1 MGSFHVELGP
11 NAHPVHVGAGLLDR
25 IGELALAAGLKPG
38 RAALV
43 TDSNVARLYGAHAQ
57 SALAAAGFD
66 ATTLEVPA
74 GEASK
79 SLATLDQVYDRL
91 VAAELDRSSAL
102 FALGGGVVGDLAG
115 FAAATYLRG
124 LAVVQI
130 PTTMTAQ
137 VDSAL
142 GGKTGVN
149 HRTAKNLIGAFHQ
162 PRMIVADVATLAS
175 LPEREFREGLAE
187 VIKYGAIMD
196 ASMVAALETSMP
208 AILARDPARL
218 EQIVDQSLR
227 HKAAIVASDE
237 REGGLR
243 KILNFGHT
251 IGHALEAS
259 AGYGSYFHG
268 EAVAIGMV
276 AAAGLSRAYA
286 GLSVGE
292 ADRLVR
298 LIEAAGL
305 PTQMPPGWRTRT
317 ASEQQPPQHSNTES
331 QMLPGWRA
339 PTTLRS
345 QVPTGSRSPT
355 TGKDPGADPRSDLGL
370 GKYSAESTGTNAG
383 KDSRQDF
390 GQEFERAL
398 KLDKKRAGEGIEFVL
413 LDRLG
418 HALTRKLG
426 FDEIVAHLA

>member
-1 MGSFHVELGP
+1 MDTFRVELGA
-11 NAHPVHVGAGLLDR
+11 NAHPVHVGEGLLDR
-25 IGELALAAGLKPG
+25 LGELARAAGLTPG
-38 RAALV
+38 RAALI
-43 TDSNVARLYGAHAQ
+43 TDSNVEGLYGARAAASLH
-57 SALAAAGFD
+57 AAGFA
-66 ATTLEVPA
+66 ATTIVVAA

-79 SLATLDQVYDRL
+79 SLASLEQVYDSL
-91 VAAELDRSSAL
+91 AAIGLDRSSVI

-124 LAVVQI
+124 LAVVQV

-149 HRTAKNLIGAFHQ
+149 LHAAKNLIGAFHQ
-162 PRMIVADVATLAS
+162 PRLIVADVATMAT

-196 ASMVAALETSMP
+196 APMVGALETTMP
-208 AILARDPARL
+208 AILARDPSQL
-218 EQIVDQSLR
+218 EHIVNRSLR
-227 HKAAIVASDE
+227 HKAAVVAGDE

-251 IGHALEAS
+251 LGHALEAS

-276 AAAGLSRAYA
+276 AAAALSRAHA
-286 GLSVGE
+286 GLSTAE
-292 ADRLVR
+292 ADRLKR

-305 PTQMPPGWRTRT
+305 PTRMPSTWRG
-317 ASEQQPPQHSNTES
+317 H
-331 QMLPGWRA
+331 
-339 PTTLRS
+339 
-345 QVPTGSRSPT
+345 
-355 TGKDPGADPRSDLGL
+355 D
-370 GKYSAESTGTNAG
+370 
-383 KDSRQDF
+383 
-390 GQEFERAL
+390 FERAL
-398 KLDKKRAGEGIEFVL
+398 KLDKKRAGEAIEFVL

-426 FDEIVAHLA
+426 FDEIVAQLV

>member
-1 MGSFHVELGP
+1 MGSFRVELGAD
-11 NAHPVHVGAGLLDR
+11 AHPVHVGAGLLER
-25 IGELALAAGLKPG
+25 VGELARAAGLRPG

-43 TDSNVARLYGAHAQ
+43 TDANVARLYAARAHR
-57 SALAAAGFD
+57 ALAAAGFD
-66 ATTLEVPA
+66 AITIEVAA

-79 SLATLDQVYDRL
+79 SLATLEQVYDRL
-91 VAAELDRSSAL
+91 VAAALDRSSAV

-162 PRMIVADVATLAS
+162 PRLIVADVATLAS

-196 ASMVAALETSMP
+196 APMVAALEAAMP
-208 AILARDPARL
+208 AILSREPAAL
-218 EQIVDQSLR
+218 ERIVDQSLR
-227 HKAAIVASDE
+227 HKAAVVARDE

-259 AGYGSYFHG
+259 SGYGSYFHG
-268 EAVAIGMV
+268 EAIAIGMV

-286 GLSVGE
+286 GLSADE
-292 ADRLVR
+292 ANRLTR

-305 PTQMPPGWRTRT
+305 PTRMPAGWR
-317 ASEQQPPQHSNTES
+317 
-331 QMLPGWRA
+331 
-339 PTTLRS
+339 
-345 QVPTGSRSPT
+345 
-355 TGKDPGADPRSDLGL
+355 GAD
-370 GKYSAESTGTNAG
+370 
-383 KDSRQDF
+383 
-390 GQEFERAL
+390 FERAL
-398 KLDKKRAGEGIEFVL
+398 KLDKKRTGEGLEFVL
-413 LDRLG
+413 IDRLG

-426 FDEIVAHLA
+426 FDEIVAQVS

>member
-1 MGSFHVELGP
+1 MGSFRVELGA
-11 NAHPVHVGAGLLDR
+11 NAHPVHVGAGLLDQLGR
-25 IGELALAAGLKPG
+25 LTLAAGLRPG

-43 TDSNVARLYGAHAQ
+43 TDSNVARLYAARAQ
-57 SALAAAGFD
+57 AALAAAGF
-66 ATTLEVPA
+66 EVASIEIAA

-79 SLATLDQVYDRL
+79 SLATLEQVYDRL
-91 VAAELDRSSAL
+91 VAAALDRASVI

-115 FAAATYLRG
+115 YAAATYLRG
-124 LAVVQI
+124 VAVVQV

-149 HRTAKNLIGAFHQ
+149 HRAAKNLIGAFHQ
-162 PRMIVADVATLAS
+162 PRAIVADVATMAS

-196 ASMVAALETSMP
+196 APMIAMIEASMP
-208 AILARDPARL
+208 AILARDPTNL
-218 EQIVDQSLR
+218 EQIVERSLR
-227 HKAAIVASDE
+227 HKAAVVANDE

-276 AAAGLSRAYA
+276 AASRLSNLFAGLAA
-286 GLSVGE
+286 DE
-292 ADRLVR
+292 ADRLTR
-298 LIEAAGL
+298 LIAAAGL
-305 PTQMPPGWRTRT
+305 PAKMPARWGGR
-317 ASEQQPPQHSNTES
+317 
-331 QMLPGWRA
+331 
-339 PTTLRS
+339 
-345 QVPTGSRSPT
+345 
-355 TGKDPGADPRSDLGL
+355 
-370 GKYSAESTGTNAG
+370 
-383 KDSRQDF
+383 
-390 GQEFERAL
+390 EFEQAL
-398 KLDKKRAGEGIEFVL
+398 KLDKKRAGDGVEFVL

-418 HALTRKLG
+418 HAVTRQLG
-426 FDEIVAHLA
+426 FDQITASIA